1 MIDGSQHVFFSE
13 DADGATFSANG
24 DYSAALTRFSLRP
37 AATDSYFI
45 DLITVCIKDDDS
57 DYNLYGNLPALT
69 NGVKLAIER
78 VDGST
83 IETLGYLMD
92 GLAIKKTDDW
102 CAITEPIPL
111 NDSAGATKATTIF
124 LKFEKPFVLRGDKG
138 QQLSFILNDD
148 LSGLDS
154 HTFVGRL
161 HKQLVF

>member
-1 MIDGSQHVFFSE
+1 MLEGSQHVFFTQ
-13 DADGATFSANG
+13 DADGSTTEAIS
-24 DYSAALTRFSLRP
+24 DYSATAARFTLKP

-45 DLITVCIKDDDS
+45 DTITVCIKDSDS
-57 DYNLYGNLPALT
+57 DTNLYGNLPELT

-92 GLAIKKTDDW
+92 GLAVKKTDDW

-111 NDSAGATKATTIF
+111 NNPAGETKATTIF
-124 LKFEKPFVLRGDKG
+124 LKFDRPFVLRGDKG
-138 QQLSFILNDD
+138 QQLSFILNDN
-148 LSGLDS
+148 LTGLDS
-154 HTFVGRL
+154 HTFVARL

>member
-1 MIDGSQHVFFSE
+1 MIDGSQHVFFTQ
-13 DADGATFSANG
+13 DADGVTTEANG
-24 DYSAALTRFSLRP
+24 DYSAAVARFTLKP

-45 DLITVCIKDDDS
+45 DTITVCIKDSDS
-57 DYNLYGNLPALT
+57 DANLYGNLAALA

>member
-1 MIDGSQHVFFSE
+1 MIDGSQHVFFTL
-13 DADGATFSANG
+13 DADGSTTEATG
-24 DYSAALTRFSLRP
+24 DYSAAVARFTLKP

-45 DLITVCIKDDDS
+45 DTITVCIKDTDS
-57 DYNLYGNLPALT
+57 DANLYGNLPALT

-92 GLAIKKTDDW
+92 GLAVKKTDDW

-111 NDSAGATKATTIF
+111 NNSDGETKATTVF

-138 QQLSFILNDD
+138 HQLSFILNDD